1 MTGANA
7 LSAVEGLLPAVVA
20 DRLTS
25 KKPAAESL
33 STIGGDSTDDTSKV
47 VPGESRKLVDMW
59 VKSDSLLEVID
70 EFDEA
75 DRSELMSG

>member
-25 KKPAAESL
+25 KKLSAVSL
-33 STIGGDSTDDTSKV
+33 SAIGEDSIDDVSGV
-47 VPGESRKLVDMW
+47 VPGDSRKPRDMW
-59 VKSDSLLEVID
+59 VKSDSLLDVIE